1 MNAIEVRKLH
11 DRLIKQFYD
20 FYRYTDSAHRIDH
33 IRGVMSNVIRICYMQ
48 GWQEHLK
55 LALIAAALHDIY
67 STKEGRADHH
77 IQAFNWALNNRPVMM
92 RKYKL
97 TFDECYTIAYAAME
111 HRGSFKG
118 NYNSII
124 SEIVAAADRGIPSK
138 EDVTS
143 YISRSYLY
151 ARDSQGK
158 SISDSKF
165 HAVNH
170 IQDKFG
176 RNAYA
181 KVPDWYNE
189 IFATQLAERLEL
201 IEMLDIDFFTPEL
214 VEELENRLKQSNPM

>member
-33 IRGVMSNVIRICYMQ
+33 IRGVMSNVIRICY
-48 GWQEHLK
+48 
-55 LALIAAALHDIY
+55 
-67 STKEGRADHH
+67 
-77 IQAFNWALNNRPVMM
+77 IQAFNWVLNNKPVMM

-181 KVPDWYNE
+181 KVPDWYEE

>member
-1 MNAIEVRKLH
+1 MKPEDVRKLH

-33 IRGVMSNVIRICYMQ
+33 IRSVMSNVIRICYQ
-48 GWQEHLK
+48 QNWQEHLK
-55 LALIAAALHDIY
+55 LALIAAAVHDIY
-67 STKEGRADHH
+67 STKEHRNEHH
-77 IQAFNWALNNRPVMM
+77 IKAFNWVLDNKVVLA

-97 TFDECYTIAYAAME
+97 SFDECYTVAYAAME

-118 NYNSII
+118 NYNSIV

-138 EDVTS
+138 DDVVN
-143 YISRSYLY
+143 YLSRSYLY

-170 IQDKFG
+170 IQEKFG

-181 KVPDWYNE
+181 KVPDWYGE
-189 IFATQLAERLEL
+189 VFATQLAERLDI
-201 IEMLDIDFFTPEL
+201 IENLDIDFFTDEL
-214 VEELENRLKQSNPM
+214 VEELETRLKHNPK

>member
-1 MNAIEVRKLH
+1 MNPNEVRKLH
-11 DRLIKQFYD
+11 DRLIKHFYD

-33 IRGVMSNVIRICYMQ
+33 IRSVMSNVIRICYMQ

-55 LALIAAALHDIY
+55 LALIAAAAHDIF
-67 STKEGRADHH
+67 STKEHRTDHH
-77 IQAFNWALNNRPVMM
+77 IKAFTWIMDNKPVMM

-97 TFDECYTIAYAAME
+97 NYEECYTVAYAAME

-118 NYNSII
+118 NYNSIV

-138 EDVTS
+138 EDVVS
-143 YISRSYLY
+143 YLSRSYLY
-151 ARDSQGK
+151 ARDSQCK
-158 SISDSKF
+158 SITDAKF

-181 KVPDWYNE
+181 KVPDWYGE
-189 IFATQLAERLEL
+189 IFAAQLAERLEI
-201 IEMLDIDFFTPEL
+201 IEHLDIDFFTAEM
-214 VEELENRLKQSNPM
+214 VEELEQRLKH